1 MRTFGR
7 WFEDRLGIGAIL
19 NWFITRPIPRDVGW
33 LHTLG
38 SATLFLIIVQVVTG
52 IVLSISYVPSPDD
65 AYQSILYIDATPFGA
80 VVRGIHHWG
89 ATLLVVFVVLHVIR
103 VFVWASYKYPRE
115 LNWVIGA
122 ALLFLVLGFAFT
134 GYLLPWDQKA
144 YWATVVGT
152 NVAGQV
158 PLIGGPLL
166 ELLRGGTELGAATLV
181 RFYGVHIWILPAALF
196 LLIGLHILAVI
207 RQGIA
212 ARPRL
217 TPLTAPVP
225 GESTHAA
232 YEREYA
238 AEKRSGKPFL
248 EALYADVVVS
258 FGVLLLLLVLAIF
271 LGAPLE
277 EPADPNS
284 VGFVPRPEWY
294 FLALFQLLWYFTGP
308 LEPLIITVFF
318 TVAALLFVFV
328 PFLDR
333 NPERHPRRRPI
344 ALGLAGIAI
353 VGIVGLTV
361 LGATGTPTGLPSV
374 AARPGL
380 SEPDLRGL
388 TVFNTQ
394 GCTACH
400 SVDGVGGD
408 VGGDLSNIGAD
419 MNADELRSQ
428 IVDPDDP
435 EMPAFDQLTTEQLD
449 DLVHFLEALE

>member
-1 MRTFGR
+1 MRTVGR
-7 WFEDRLGIGAIL
+7 WIDERLGISSIL
-19 NWFITRPIPRDVGW
+19 HGFVDRPVPRDVGW

-52 IVLSISYVPSPDD
+52 IVLTISYVPSPDH
-65 AYQSILYIDATPFGA
+65 AYQSIQHIDGTPFGA
-80 VVRGIHHWG
+80 LVRGIHHWG
-89 ATLLVVFVVLHVIR
+89 ATLLVLAVVLHVIR
-103 VFVWASYKYPRE
+103 VFAWASYKYPRE
-115 LNWVIGA
+115 LNWLIGA
-122 ALLFLVLGFAFT
+122 VLLFVVLGFAFT

-158 PLIGGPLL
+158 PFIGGPLL
-166 ELLRGGTELGAATLV
+166 ELLRGGTQLGASTLV
-181 RFYGVHIWILPAALF
+181 RFYGVHIWILPAVLF
-196 LLIGLHILAVI
+196 LLVGVHILAVI

-212 ARPRL
+212 AQPRL
-217 TPLTAPVP
+217 TPLTEPVA
-225 GESTHAA
+225 GESRRAG

-248 EALYADVVVS
+248 EAFYADAVVS
-258 FGVLLLLLVLAIF
+258 LGVFILLLILAIAI
-271 LGAPLE
+271 GAPLD

-284 VGFVPRPEWY
+284 AGYVPRPEWY

-308 LEPLIITVFF
+308 FEPLMITAFF
-318 TVAALLFVFV
+318 TIAAVVFVLV

-333 NPERHPRRRPI
+333 NPERHPRRRPF
-344 ALGLAGIAI
+344 ALGLAGVAI

-361 LGATGTPTGLPSV
+361 LGATGAPTGLPSV
-374 AARPGL
+374 VARPGL

-400 SVDGVGGD
+400 SVDGIGGD
-408 VGGDLSNIGAD
+408 VGGDLSTIGAD
-419 MNADELRSQ
+419 LNADDLRSQ
-428 IVDPDDP
+428 IVDPDTS
-435 EMPAFDQLTTEQLD
+435 EMPAFDQLTTEQLA
-449 DLVHFLEALE
+449 DLVHFLQALK